1 MNLPFTEEQFFDVF
15 GRYNE
20 AVWPAQIA
28 LIALGLFVAFAA
40 YRANVRQSWW
50 WARVAMFLLAVLW
63 LWSGIVYHKL
73 FFASI
78 TPAGRVFGSFFIAQA
93 GLLLLSLLQNGST
106 IQRTSRPIVLVS
118 AAIFSYALLLYPM
131 LGLAFGHRYP
141 AMPTFGAPCP
151 TTIFTFGVFCLL
163 PGIIPRSA
171 IAVPVLWTLIAS
183 YAAFGFGVYED
194 LGLIAAALAAIAVIQ
209 YERRLPHAAAIAV

>member
-20 AVWPAQIA
+20 AVWPAQIG
-28 LIALGLFVAFAA
+28 LIAAGLFGAFAA
-40 YRANVRQSWW
+40 YRANVRQSWG
-50 WARVAMFLLAVLW
+50 WARAAIFCLAVLW

-78 TPAGRVFGSFFIAQA
+78 TPAGKIFGSLFIAEA
-93 GLLLLSLLQNGST
+93 GLLFLSLLQDGST
-106 IQRTSRPIVLVS
+106 IQRTSRPTLLES
-118 AAIFSYALLLYPM
+118 AAILSYALLLYPM
-131 LGLAFGHRYP
+131 LGFALGHRYP
-141 AMPTFGAPCP
+141 SMPTFGAPCP

-163 PGIIPRSA
+163 PGIVPRFA

-194 LGLIAAALAAIAVIQ
+194 LGLIAAAIAALAVIHR
-209 YERRLPHAAAIAV
+209 ESGLPRVARFAV